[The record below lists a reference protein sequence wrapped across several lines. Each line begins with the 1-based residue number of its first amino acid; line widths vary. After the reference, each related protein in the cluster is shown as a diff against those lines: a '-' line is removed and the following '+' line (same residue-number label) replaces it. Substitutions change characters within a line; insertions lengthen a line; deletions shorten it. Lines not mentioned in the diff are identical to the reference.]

1 MILLEDKIISEE
13 IFSTDFICH
22 LEKCKG
28 ACCIEGDSGAPLDSD
43 EVLKI
48 QEMLEQI
55 LPYMEPLQKELL
67 QKTGFHENDEDGDIV
82 TTCLPSGECV
92 FTKRNEQGILECG
105 IENAFL
111 SGKSNFRKPIS
122 CHLYP
127 IRLSK
132 VGNYTA
138 INYHKW
144 DICNAACQLGQENQ
158 MPLFRFLKDALIR
171 AFGSDFYQ
179 SLEEVYEEWHSARE
193 TI

>member
-13 IFSTDFICH
+13 IFSTSFICH

-28 ACCIEGDSGAPLDSD
+28 TCCIEGDSGAPLELS
-43 EVLKI
+43 EVECI
-48 QEMLEQI
+48 QENLEQI

-67 QKTGFHENDEDGDIV
+67 NKQGFHENDEDGDEV
-82 TTCLPSGECV
+82 TTCLPTGECV
-92 FTKRNEQGILECG
+92 FTRRNEQGILECG
-105 IENAFL
+105 IENAFND
-111 SGKSNFRKPIS
+111 GKSNFRKPLS

-144 DICNAACQLGQENQ
+144 DICNPGCILGEENQ
-158 MPLFRFLKDALIR
+158 VPLFRFLKDALIR
-171 AFGSDFYQ
+171 AFGTSFYQ
-179 SLEEVYEEWHSARE
+179 SLEEVYTEWKKTRE
-193 TI
+193 KV